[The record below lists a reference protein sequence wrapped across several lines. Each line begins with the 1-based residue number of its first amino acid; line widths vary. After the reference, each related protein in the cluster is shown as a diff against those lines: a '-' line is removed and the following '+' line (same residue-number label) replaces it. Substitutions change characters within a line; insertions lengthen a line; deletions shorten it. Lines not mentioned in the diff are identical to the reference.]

1 MNKKL
6 LNITNKIRERSADS
20 RNKYLELMNDM
31 QQNNPPRHHLSCGN
45 LAHAIAGCSH
55 DDKTTLKNEK
65 TINLGIINSYND
77 MLSAHKTYEN
87 YPEIIR
93 NEANFYNA
101 TAQVAAGVP
110 AMCDGVTQGQ
120 PGMELS
126 LFSRD
131 IIALSTTIGLSHNMF
146 DGAMFLGICD
156 KIVPGMLIGALK
168 FGHLPSIFVPG
179 GPMTS
184 GISNEEKAKI
194 RNDFTLSKISKSEL
208 LDGELSSYHS
218 NGTCTFYG
226 TANTNQMLMEIMGL
240 HLPGSSFVPAN
251 SILRL
256 ILTKKAVQQVIKNAN
271 QKQGFLYQIVNEKT
285 IVNGIVGLLSS
296 GGSTNLLIHI
306 IAIAASAGIII
317 TLEDI
322 SEISSITPLITKVY
336 PNGKADINEF
346 HENGGVQFLIS
357 TLLKNGLLHE
367 NVTTVI
373 GNSLKDYT
381 KSPLLKND
389 KLIWSHSAFKA
400 VNDEILRPVNKPF
413 DKDGG
418 LKVLKGNLGI
428 SVIKTSSVKP
438 ENRIIKAPV
447 IIFTEKDSFINAFQK
462 GELNKNVIIVMKYQG
477 PKFNGMPELHYLT
490 PMLTII
496 QNRGFKV
503 ALITDGRMSGASG
516 NVPAAIHLS
525 PEAIDNGSIGKL
537 IDGDI
542 IELNSNTGTLNVL
555 VDETEFNNR
564 IPSHPVSNNLGV
576 GRELFNKIR
585 DNINSSDKGATF
597 LNF

>member
-1 MNKKL
+1 MV
-6 LNITNKIRERSADS
+6 
-20 RNKYLELMNDM
+20 YL
-31 QQNNPPRHHLSCGN
+31 
-45 LAHAIAGCSH
+45 
-55 DDKTTLKNEK
+55 
-65 TINLGIINSYND
+65 Y
-77 MLSAHKTYEN
+77 
-87 YPEIIR
+87 
-93 NEANFYNA
+93 
-101 TAQVAAGVP
+101 
-110 AMCDGVTQGQ
+110 
-120 PGMELS
+120 
-126 LFSRD
+126 
-131 IIALSTTIGLSHNMF
+131 
-146 DGAMFLGICD
+146 
-156 KIVPGMLIGALK
+156 
-168 FGHLPSIFVPG
+168 
-179 GPMTS
+179 
-184 GISNEEKAKI
+184 
-194 RNDFTLSKISKSEL
+194 
-208 LDGELSSYHS
+208 
-218 NGTCTFYG
+218 
-226 TANTNQMLMEIMGL
+226 
-240 HLPGSSFVPAN
+240 
-251 SILRL
+251 
-256 ILTKKAVQQVIKNAN
+256 
-271 QKQGFLYQIVNEKT
+271 
-285 IVNGIVGLLSS
+285 
-296 GGSTNLLIHI
+296 
-306 IAIAASAGIII
+306 
-317 TLEDI
+317 
-322 SEISSITPLITKVY
+322 
-336 PNGKADINEF
+336 
-346 HENGGVQFLIS
+346 
-357 TLLKNGLLHE
+357 
-367 NVTTVI
+367 
-373 GNSLKDYT
+373 
-381 KSPLLKND
+381 LKND